1 VTMRGGAKGPLVLE
15 QASHEIHVVDAG
27 SRFKVVDAR
36 NHAIGTKQIISK
48 SREIAFFSDA
58 LSYLIERV
66 ALRRRPKLLPAERRG
81 RALGTRPW
89 AATS

>member
-1 VTMRGGAKGPLVLE
+1 MTMRGGAKGPLVLE
-15 QASHEIHVVDAG
+15 QALHESLVG
-27 SRFKVVDAR
+27 SKVVDAL

>member
-1 VTMRGGAKGPLVLE
+1 MRGGAKEPLVLE
-15 QASHEIHVVDAG
+15 QALHESLVG
-27 SRFKVVDAR
+27 SKVVDAR
-36 NHAIGTKQIISK
+36 NHAIGTKQISSK
-48 SREIAFFSDA
+48 SREIASCSDA
-58 LSYLIERV
+58 LSYLIERA